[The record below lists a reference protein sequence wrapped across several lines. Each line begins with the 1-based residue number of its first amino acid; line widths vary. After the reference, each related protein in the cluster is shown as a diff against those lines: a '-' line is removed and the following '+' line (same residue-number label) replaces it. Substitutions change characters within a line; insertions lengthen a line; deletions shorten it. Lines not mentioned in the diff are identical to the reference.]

1 MIIKKELDL
10 KTFEAWSGAEDTLAR
25 IILENKTDE
34 LEAILDD
41 AYPDGMTEIELNDLL
56 WFEPDTVFEWLGI
69 RTEEQI
75 KSDLEDA
82 EEELAERKQYYEES
96 AEDLDTEE
104 EKSKLYAD
112 KYKEDIE
119 ELEERIKELKEEL
132 EEI

>member
-41 AYPDGMTEIELNDLL
+41 AYPDGMTETELNDLL
-56 WFEPDTVFEWLGI
+56 WFEPDMVFEWLDI

-112 KYKEDIE
+112 EYKEDIE